1 MNMKPRNCKK
11 TPANYA
17 RGLESSSYLK
27 RRSYLNAIVKSS
39 ERNYLSD
46 SSINYSYHKNST
58 RDVQSDEST
67 NSRSLSGGLK
77 KTNLILRY
85 LFTFSFL
92 LVLFTF
98 ERNYYAS
105 ITRKQ
110 ARGRNLRIRLEYQSR
125 ISQTQNSEQDT
136 KMGTTNIID
145 IESLHRNNN
154 EMMER
159 IQKATLNVPRTA
171 MKPSKFSPPNPK
183 LQIPSNLDG
192 FLTDIKKDMGQTND
206 VPLFWHVLKSGGTT
220 MKDAIGMC
228 LNKVEASETGV
239 LDGHIS
245 DQQLQK
251 IKIGQ
256 GPIQY
261 VNGKRITLNYS
272 SCYMLL

>member
-1 MNMKPRNCKK
+1 MNMEPRRCKR

-27 RRSYLNAIVKSS
+27 RRSFLNDIKNSS

-46 SSINYSYHKNST
+46 SSINYSHLNNKM
-58 RDVQSDEST
+58 RDAHCDEST
-67 NSRSLSGGLK
+67 SSSLSGGPNK
-77 KTNLILRY
+77 ANPILRY
-85 LFTFSFL
+85 LFTLSFL
-92 LVLFTF
+92 LVLFTC
-98 ERNYYAS
+98 ERNYYIANK
-105 ITRKQ
+105 RKR
-110 ARGRNLRIRLEYQSR
+110 ARGRNLRIRLEHQSR
-125 ISQTQNSEQDT
+125 ISPTANSAKVIEE
-136 KMGTTNIID
+136 GSSNIID
-145 IESLHRNNN
+145 TESLHRSNN
-154 EMMER
+154 EMMDM

-171 MKPSKFSPPNPK
+171 MKPSKYSPPNPK

-228 LNKVEASETGV
+228 LNKVEASESGV

-245 DQQLQK
+245 DRRLQK

-261 VNGKRITLNYS
+261 VNGKRMTFYYS
-272 SCYMLL
+272 SC

>member
-1 MNMKPRNCKK
+1 MNMEPRRYKR
-11 TPANYA
+11 TPAHYA

-27 RRSYLNAIVKSS
+27 RRSYLNSIVVKSS
-39 ERNYLSD
+39 DRNYLSD
-46 SSINYSYHKNST
+46 SSIKYNHLNNKM
-58 RDVQSDEST
+58 RDVQSDESI
-67 NSRSLSGGLK
+67 SSSLSGGLK
-77 KTNLILRY
+77 KTNYLILRY
-85 LFTFSFL
+85 LLTFSFL

-105 ITRKQ
+105 ITRKR

-125 ISQTQNSEQDT
+125 ISPTQNSEQHT
-136 KMGTTNIID
+136 ERGTINIID
-145 IESLHRNNN
+145 TESLHRNKN

-159 IQKATLNVPRTA
+159 IQKATLNVPRTV
-171 MKPSKFSPPNPK
+171 MKPSKYSPPNPK

-220 MKDAIGMC
+220 VKDAIGMC
-228 LNKVEASETGV
+228 LNKVEASESGV

-245 DQQLQK
+245 DRHLQK

-261 VNGKRITLNYS
+261 VNGKRMTFYYS
-272 SCYMLL
+272 SC